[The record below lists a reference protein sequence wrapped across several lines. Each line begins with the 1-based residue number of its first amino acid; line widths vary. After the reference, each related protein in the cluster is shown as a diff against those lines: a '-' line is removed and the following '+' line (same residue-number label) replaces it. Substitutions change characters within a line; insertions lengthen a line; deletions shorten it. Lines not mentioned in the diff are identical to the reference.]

1 MYKGDS
7 GLKYDNFTK
16 KYLNISAEYVIESHD
31 EFHNRAFVTNFTK
44 NVRPCNRTDFDQVGM
59 APDFDAMT

>member
-31 EFHNRAFVTNFTK
+31 EFHNRTFVTNFTK
-44 NVRPCNRTDFDQVGM
+44 NVRPCNRTDFDQVKM
-59 APDFDAMT
+59 ASDFDLLT

>member
-7 GLKYDNFTK
+7 GLKYDDFTK

-31 EFHNRAFVTNFTK
+31 EFHNRTFVTNFTK
-44 NVRPCNRTDFDQVGM
+44 NVRPCNRTDFDQV
-59 APDFDAMT
+59 